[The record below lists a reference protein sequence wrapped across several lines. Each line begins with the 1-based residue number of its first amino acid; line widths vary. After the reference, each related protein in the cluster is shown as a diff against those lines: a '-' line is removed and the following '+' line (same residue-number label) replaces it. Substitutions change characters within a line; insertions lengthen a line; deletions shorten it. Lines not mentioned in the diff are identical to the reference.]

1 MTMSRIRPAIERLRI
16 KHLRLFELLVELGT
30 VRKAAERLHISQP
43 AASQMLK
50 ELESAFGGTLF
61 ARTRGGVKAA
71 QCATILLRRLRLVL
85 GELCAAQS
93 EMLTSTNVVLRI
105 GANLQF
111 LSHLL
116 PHALESLR
124 SSYPDLRFVLREGPT
139 NTLIDELLAGD
150 LDCTIGRLSMNA
162 RHAAVLAELRFW
174 TLYGGELC
182 LVVGRSHPLA
192 RRKRLTLQDLA
203 GEAWALG
210 GTTGQARKLLDQLFI
225 SAQLPPPQPILEC
238 RPQFANLAFVAKM
251 QLVTVATRSDALA
264 AQEVDMIRILPIEL
278 PVESAP
284 VAFICRKVSADD
296 VWLTRAREAVSLAAG
311 RIK

>member
-1 MTMSRIRPAIERLRI
+1 MAMSRMRPAIERLRI
-16 KHLRLFELLVELGT
+16 KHLRLFEFLVELGT

-61 ARTRGGVKAA
+61 ARTRGGVKADQRA
-71 QCATILLRRLRLVL
+71 ATLLRRLRPVL
-85 GELCAAQS
+85 GELFAAQS
-93 EMLTSTNVVLRI
+93 EMLTSTKAVLRI
-105 GANLQF
+105 GANLQ
-111 LSHLL
+111 LLIHLL

-124 SSYPDLRFVLREGPT
+124 SGYPDLRFVLREGPT
-139 NTLIDELLAGD
+139 NTLIDALLAGD
-150 LDCTIGRLSMNA
+150 LDCTIGRLSTNA
-162 RHAAVLAELRFW
+162 RHAAALAELRFW
-174 TLYGGELC
+174 PLSGGELC

-225 SAQLPPPQPILEC
+225 SAELPPPQPILEC
-238 RPQFANLAFVAKM
+238 RPQFANLAFVANM

-264 AQEVDMIRILPIEL
+264 AQEAGTVHILPIEL

-284 VAFICRKVSADD
+284 VAFICRNVSADD
-296 VWLTRAREAVSLAAG
+296 VWLTRVREAVSLAAG

>member
-1 MTMSRIRPAIERLRI
+1 MAMNRMRPAVERLRI
-16 KHLRLFELLVELGT
+16 KHLRLLELLVELGT
-30 VRKAAERLHISQP
+30 VRKTAEHLHISQS
-43 AASQMLK
+43 AVSQMLK

-61 ARTRGGVKAA
+61 ARTRRGVEAN
-71 QCATILLRRLRLVL
+71 QRTATLLRRLRPVL
-85 GELCAAQS
+85 GELRVAQS
-93 EMLTSTNVVLRI
+93 EMLTSTKAVLRI
-105 GANLQF
+105 GANLQL

-124 SSYPDLRFVLREGPT
+124 SSHPDLRFVLREGPT
-139 NTLIDELLAGD
+139 NTLIDALLAGD

-174 TLYGGELC
+174 PLYGGELC

-210 GTTGQARKLLDQLFI
+210 GTTGQARTLLDQLFI
-225 SAQLPPPQPILEC
+225 NAKLPPPQPVLEC

-251 QLVTVATRSDALA
+251 RLVTVATRSDALA
-264 AQEVDMIRILPIEL
+264 AQEAGTIHILPIEL

-284 VAFICRKVSADD
+284 VAFICRKVSDDD
-296 VWLTRAREAVSLAAG
+296 VWITRAREAVNLAAG